1 MATETPSLAMGGEPR
16 MRADGN
22 GAGPTGADERESP
35 CAPVRV
41 PATLAAEL
49 DGYRWA
55 RDRVGE
61 SGGAVYRLHG
71 KAGAPDLFLKHG
83 TGAVADAVIDEM
95 VRLRWLAG
103 YLPVP
108 AVEGFVYG
116 GGEAWLLTTALS
128 GLTAWQVL
136 TKTPDA
142 APGVVDGLARFLL
155 RLHAIPISACPFT
168 GEHAVRMTAAR
179 ARIDAGLVETDEFD
193 DDRRGWTA
201 ERVWQ
206 AMHALL
212 PFAPDPVVT
221 HGDFSL
227 DNLLV
232 DGDEVVGCID
242 VGRAGVADRYQDLA
256 ILWNCL
262 GEFDRS
268 LQQRLFRAYGTQ
280 EPDRRKLDFHL
291 MLDELF

>member
-1 MATETPSLAMGGEPR
+1 MPG
-16 MRADGN
+16 
-22 GAGPTGADERESP
+22 DERERP
-35 CAPVRV
+35 CPPVRV
-41 PATLAAEL
+41 PATLAAEMK
-49 DGYRWA
+49 GYRWA
-55 RDRVGE
+55 RDLVGE
-61 SGGAVYRLHG
+61 SGGEIYRLHG
-71 KAGAPDLFLKHG
+71 KSNEPDLFLKHG

-103 YLPVP
+103 HLPVP
-108 AVEGFVYG
+108 AVKGFAFG
-116 GGEAWLLTTALS
+116 DDGAWLLTTGLP

-136 TKTPDA
+136 MAQPENADA
-142 APGVVDGLARFLL
+142 IVEALARFLL
-155 RLHAIPISACPFT
+155 RLHAIPVAACPFT
-168 GEHAVRMTAAR
+168 SDHAVRMTAAR

-201 ERVWQ
+201 EQVWR

-227 DNLLV
+227 DNLLTG
-232 DGDEVVGCID
+232 DGEVVGCID

-262 GEFDRS
+262 GEFDPL
-268 LQQRLFRAYGTQ
+268 LQQRLFRAYGIE